1 MNDFIYVLVISKQA
15 DSFPGLIP
23 LIRNYLQSMD
33 VDADTHYTLEQYLQ
47 FIEKRAS
54 GELLTTATWI
64 REQILQHPEYQ

>member
-1 MNDFIYVLVISKQA
+1 
-15 DSFPGLIP
+15 
-23 LIRNYLQSMD
+23 MD

-64 REQILQHPEYQ
+64 REQVLQHPEYQ